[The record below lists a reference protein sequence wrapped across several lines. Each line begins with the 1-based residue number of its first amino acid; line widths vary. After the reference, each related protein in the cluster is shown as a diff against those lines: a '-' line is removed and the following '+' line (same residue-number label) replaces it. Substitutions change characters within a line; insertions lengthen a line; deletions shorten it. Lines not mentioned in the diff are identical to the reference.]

1 MIVADFRVNNGYKFK
16 SVKISN
22 SLAYYGANAGYQPES
37 GTLVFASEENI
48 TYSTF
53 VHETFHLFQHKVN
66 GEYKN
71 EYRGLME
78 YERNLYMDI
87 VFFVND
93 MKGDWKRYDQITKR
107 VENWIFSGSDTNTIK
122 EEESYKKWLKRATKK
137 GNKYPLSIDLNIFFD
152 YAKFYGKVNMSYNV
166 RNTEGYKYDKDVGYN
181 PTALLK
187 ALDLLNNN
195 LK

>member
-1 MIVADFRVNNGYKFK
+1 
-16 SVKISN
+16 
-22 SLAYYGANAGYQPES
+22 
-37 GTLVFASEENI
+37 
-48 TYSTF
+48 
-53 VHETFHLFQHKVN
+53 
-66 GEYKN
+66 
-71 EYRGLME
+71 
-78 YERNLYMDI
+78 MDI